1 MNIMLGAI
9 SRHRRE
15 ADVAGGVG
23 ASPELAEGYDS
34 VMTAVPEPKGWG
46 RGSVVMITA
55 GLSLT
60 LLLGA
65 GLVMWSMPQ
74 LTEAPSAN
82 LPPPGASLD
91 NPGFP
96 VNAPGSST
104 AGTDARV
111 DQAGPGGLAV
121 SNEMTG
127 AKPGVPS
134 MAQAVDAAAG
144 SVLPPATAAAPLPI
158 HAGPQKAVLVAGKP
172 PAEKHPAGK
181 PPAEKHPA
189 EKAPAQ
195 PPTQAVTRGE
205 PESEPRSL
213 APKEASGPRL
223 TKVTAQTTANVN
235 AAWQAM
241 SAGRFQEAEVLYAR
255 VLNSRPDQ
263 VDALVGM
270 ASLLHRRGQRE
281 AALNTYR
288 RALAQAPDNSVA
300 LTGTLALLSESDPA
314 TAESRLK
321 DFIDVRP
328 QEDGAQVALGHLL
341 GRQGRWSEAQVAFFT
356 AYTLQPH
363 SASHAY
369 NLAVALDHL
378 HQHSEALKYYR
389 LAMDQAKSGEIPLD
403 SIAKRIAALLSAQG
417 NKP

>member
-15 ADVAGGVG
+15 ADAAGSEG
-23 ASPELAEGYDS
+23 ASPGLAESYDG

-46 RGSVVMITA
+46 RGSVVMLTA

-60 LLLGA
+60 VLMGA
-65 GLVMWSMPQ
+65 GLVMWYTPQ
-74 LTEAPSAN
+74 LTEGSAPI
-82 LPPPGASLD
+82 LPPPVSSLD

-111 DQAGPGGLAV
+111 DQAGRDRLAV
-121 SNEMTG
+121 SNELKG
-127 AKPGVPS
+127 ANPIVPS
-134 MAQAVDAAAG
+134 RAQAVEAAAV
-144 SVLPPATAAAPLPI
+144 SVLPPATPAAPLPT
-158 HAGPQKAVLVAGKP
+158 HAGPKKAVLVAGKP
-172 PAEKHPAGK
+172 PAEKPL
-181 PPAEKHPA
+181 AEKP
-189 EKAPAQ
+189 PAQ
-195 PPTQAVTRGE
+195 PPTQAVTRGG

-223 TKVTAQTTANVN
+223 TKVTAQTAANVG

-241 SAGRFQEAEVLYAR
+241 SAGRFLEAEALYAR
-255 VLNSRPDQ
+255 VLNSSPDQ

-321 DFIDVRP
+321 DFIDARP

-341 GRQGRWSEAQVAFFT
+341 GRQGRWSEAQAAFFT

-363 SASHAY
+363 SATHAY

-378 HQHSEALKYYR
+378 HQYGEALKYYR
-389 LAMDQAKSGEIPLD
+389 LAMDQATSGEIPLD
-403 SIAKRIAALLSAQG
+403 STAKRVAALVSAKG
-417 NKP
+417 DMP